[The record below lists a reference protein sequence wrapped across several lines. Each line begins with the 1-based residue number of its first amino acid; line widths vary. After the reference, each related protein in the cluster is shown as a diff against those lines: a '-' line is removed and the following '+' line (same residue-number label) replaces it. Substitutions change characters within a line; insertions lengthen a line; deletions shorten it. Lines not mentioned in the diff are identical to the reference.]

1 MRCGVC
7 RSGKLS
13 AALDLRGHKRNNGA
27 ARKLLI
33 KAPAVSLRRRV
44 EPLSRNQGELSP
56 CAQWLEL
63 HSPGG
68 DPLPMPY
75 LPIESYGVIGDLHT
89 AALVG
94 QNGSIDWCCL
104 PDFDSPSV
112 FARILDEDVGG
123 FYRIHS
129 AEAKR
134 SKQMYL
140 PETNVLL
147 TRYFGDMALGEVTD
161 FMPMPART
169 RRAVPMRHQIIR
181 IVKAVRGSMTF
192 ELECAPAF
200 DYARER
206 HTVKPLT
213 DGMLFECASQ
223 RLALFCATSV
233 DPAISS
239 ARASETPIPI
249 AFRIE
254 GERVRASFTLTEGDT
269 ATFVLRQQEDGNNRF
284 TEAPLEPEDEL
295 LHTIDYWRAW
305 LSKCNYRGRWRSMV
319 ERSALVLKLLTYK
332 PTGAIVAAATCSL
345 PEEIGGERNWDYRY
359 TWIRDAAFTVY
370 AFLTLGF
377 TQEAEDFMHWLAK
390 RMGEEEHANGP
401 LQVLYGIDGRHHI
414 PEEHLEH
421 LKGYMNSQPVR
432 VGNLAATQF
441 QLDIYGALIDSIY
454 LFDKHHTR
462 ISYELWLQ
470 VLRMLDFVIDNWDRP
485 DDGIWEVRGGQQQF
499 VYSKLQCWVALDRA
513 LRMAQKY
520 GLPIDHARVLGEHD
534 RIYRWIMDKGYNAS
548 IGAFVQYAGSD
559 AMDAACLMMPLVYYC
574 SPRDPRML
582 GTIDRIMVE
591 LGFGS
596 LVHRYAI
603 GKGAGDGLSGREGT
617 FSMCSFWLVE
627 ALTRANRVEEA
638 RLNFEK
644 MLTYANHLGLYAEQI
659 GPSGEA
665 LGNFPQAF
673 THLGLISA
681 AYKLDHALG

>member
-1 MRCGVC
+1 M
-7 RSGKLS
+7 S
-13 AALDLRGHKRNNGA
+13 
-27 ARKLLI
+27 
-33 KAPAVSLRRRV
+33 
-44 EPLSRNQGELSP
+44 
-56 CAQWLEL
+56 
-63 HSPGG
+63 
-68 DPLPMPY
+68 Y

-89 AALVG
+89 VALVG

-112 FARILDEDVGG
+112 FARILDEEIGG

-129 AEAKR
+129 PDAKS

-147 TRYFGDMALGEVTD
+147 TRYYGDQALGEVTD
-161 FMPMPART
+161 FMPVQLSK
-169 RRAVPMRHQIIR
+169 RRVANVRHQVIR
-181 IVKAVRGSMTF
+181 IVKAIRGGMQF

-200 DYARER
+200 DYARQR
-206 HTVKPLT
+206 HDVKPIE
-213 DGMLFECASQ
+213 DGMLFESASQ
-223 RLALFCATSV
+223 RLALVCITSV

-239 ARASETPIPI
+239 ERAAETPAPI
-249 AFRIE
+249 VFRIE
-254 GERVRASFTLTEGDT
+254 DRRVLATFTLNEGDT
-269 ATFVLRQQEDGNNRF
+269 ATFVLRQQENGDNRL
-284 TEAPLEPEDEL
+284 TEPPRVPEDEL
-295 LHTIDYWRAW
+295 LNTIDYWREW
-305 LSKCNYRGRWRSMV
+305 LSHCNYKGRWREMV

-370 AFLTLGF
+370 AFLSLGF
-377 TQEAEDFMHWLAK
+377 TQEAEDFMQWLEK

-401 LQVLYGIDGRHHI
+401 LQVLYRIDGHHDI
-414 PEEHLEH
+414 PEEDMEH
-421 LKGYMNSQPVR
+421 LKGYMDSRPVR

-441 QLDIYGALIDSIY
+441 QLDIYGALVDSIY

-462 ISYELWLQ
+462 ISYDLWLQ
-470 VLRMLDFVIDNWDRP
+470 VLRMLDFVIDNWERP

-513 LRMAQKY
+513 LRMARKY
-520 GLPIDHARVLGEHD
+520 GLPIDYARALGEHD
-534 RIYRWIMDKGYNAS
+534 RIYRWIMEKGYDHS

-559 AMDAACLMMPLVYYC
+559 AMDAASLMMPLVHFC

-582 GTIDRIMVE
+582 GTIDRVMDE

-617 FSMCSFWLVE
+617 FSICSFWLVE
-627 ALTRANRVEEA
+627 SLTRADRLEEA

-681 AYKLDHALG
+681 AYKLDRALG